1 MIAREPERMRCAVI
15 AAPGEVQLT
24 NRPIPAPGPGQVRV
38 RVEGCGVC
46 GSDLPMWEGRPWFR
60 YPAEPGAPGHEAWGR
75 VHATGPGVEGLAPG
89 ERVAFLSTRGY
100 AEYDLADAAACVP
113 LPRAMDDQP
122 FPGEPLA
129 CAMNVLRRSRIR
141 AGQTVAVVGVG
152 FLGAVMTRL
161 ASRSGARVIA
171 VSRRAFAL
179 ETARRCGA
187 AAVVELA
194 DTPSAAAEVMR
205 LTDGRGCEVVIEAT
219 GRQAPLDLAGD
230 ITGTR
235 GRLVIAGY
243 HQDGPRQVNLQMW
256 NWKGLDVINAHERDP
271 AVYVEG
277 IRAALQAA
285 LARRMDPRAFFTHTF
300 PLERLQD
307 AFAAL
312 RDRPPGFLKALVAA

>member
-1 MIAREPERMRCAVI
+1 MIARPPERMRCAVI
-15 AAPGEVQLT
+15 AAPGEVQLME
-24 NRPIPAPGPGQVRV
+24 RPVPAPGPGQVRV

-46 GSDLPMWEGRPWFR
+46 GSDLPVWEGRPWFR

-75 VHATGPGVEGLAPG
+75 VDATGPGVEGLPVG

-100 AEYDLADAAACVP
+100 AEYDLADAGACVP

-152 FLGAVMTRL
+152 FLGAVLTRL
-161 ASRSGARVIA
+161 ASGSGARVIA

-179 ETARRCGA
+179 ETAGRCGA
-187 AAVVELA
+187 AATVELG
-194 DTPSAAAEVMR
+194 DTPATAAEVMR
-205 LTDGRGCEVVIEAT
+205 LTEGRGCEVVVEAT
-219 GRQAPLDLAGD
+219 GRQSPLDLAGD
-230 ITGTR
+230 ITATR

-277 IRAALQAA
+277 IRAALQAS
-285 LARRMDPRAFFTHTF
+285 LAGRMDPRAFFTHTF